1 MLDNV
6 ATLVSEFGY
15 PIVMSLGMGYFIY
28 YVWQYLTQR
37 LKPQLS
43 DSQVTLIKLLD
54 QIRQLDNDLIRLQQ
68 KVNTVIT
75 YRENQK
81 LRGEAYDKEIT
92 QNNEERKNTKRLAK
106 HSSKGEK

>member
-1 MLDNV
+1 VLDNV

-28 YVWQYLTQR
+28 YVWQYLTQK

-92 QNNEERKNTKRLAK
+92 QHNEERKNTKRLAK